1 MCGAA
6 NNRALVHFALEVYS
20 EAMAPVWLGIIYSL
34 VFLVIW
40 GIAVTFLVW
49 PRKVQAFAMRML
61 KDRPAH
67 PLFGP
72 PTPES
77 IYANIIIC
85 GIGSIIPTIILI
97 RVLIKLIG
105 QAWNS
110 N

>member
-1 MCGAA
+1 
-6 NNRALVHFALEVYS
+6 
-20 EAMAPVWLGIIYSL
+20 MAPVWLWIIYVL

-40 GIAVTFLVW
+40 GGIAVTFLVW

-61 KDRPAH
+61 KDRRPH

-77 IYANIIIC
+77 VYANIIIC
-85 GIGSIIPTIILI
+85 GIGSIIPTIILVS
-97 RVLIKLIG
+97 VLVKLIR

>member
-1 MCGAA
+1 MD
-6 NNRALVHFALEVYS
+6 
-20 EAMAPVWLGIIYSL
+20 PVWLGIIYSL
-34 VFLVIW
+34 LFLVIW
-40 GIAVTFLVW
+40 GGIAVTFLVW

-61 KDRPAH
+61 KGRPAH

-85 GIGSIIPTIILI
+85 GIGSIIPTIVLL
-97 RVLIKLIG
+97 RVLIKLIC